1 MIQQQSFMYADR
13 ATKSINKKCSAL
25 CQITD
30 ALTLTVKHSKP
41 NDYKA
46 LIEYKQFEG
55 LMQQKSKC

>member
-1 MIQQQSFMYADR
+1 MYADR

-30 ALTLTVKHSKP
+30 ALTITVKHSKP